1 MMSKLSCVLGLSC
14 LISIS
19 MKGTRVFEYFGLYFN
34 GKFLYCSYG
43 SFFGPSEIVVARR
56 VIVETCARNEAS
68 CIAPKVSKEDPKV
81 FCITPCFSLFTY
93 LNIF

>member
-43 SFFGPSEIVVARR
+43 SFFGPSEIVVA
-56 VIVETCARNEAS
+56 
-68 CIAPKVSKEDPKV
+68 
-81 FCITPCFSLFTY
+81 
-93 LNIF
+93 